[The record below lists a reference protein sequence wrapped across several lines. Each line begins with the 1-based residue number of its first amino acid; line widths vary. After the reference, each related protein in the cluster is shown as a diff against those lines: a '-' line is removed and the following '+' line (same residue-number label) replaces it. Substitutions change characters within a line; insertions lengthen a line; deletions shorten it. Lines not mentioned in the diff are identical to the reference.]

1 MRIGNSNVFHVAA
14 ILALLLVL
22 TYPAHAAD
30 VTVSNG
36 WFRALP
42 PSVPSGG
49 YFTLHNG
56 GKTTAILT
64 DVESPAC
71 AAMMMHQTTASG
83 MDHVMALDIR
93 AGEDMVFAPGG
104 YHLMLMELN
113 AQVREGD
120 KVPLTL
126 GFEDKAGKRFTV
138 DVQATARALT
148 TAMPHSKH

>member
-104 YHLMLMELN
+104 YHLMCMASTPLLKVG
-113 AQVREGD
+113 ASVPVTLFFKDGQKITAQFQVRSA
-120 KVPLTL
+120 T
-126 GFEDKAGKRFTV
+126 GK
-138 DVQATARALT
+138 
-148 TAMPHSKH
+148 

>member
-1 MRIGNSNVFHVAA
+1 MRIADSNYFHM
-14 ILALLLVL
+14 LAMASLLVL
-22 TYPAHAAD
+22 ISCAAQAAD
-30 VTVSNG
+30 LTVSGG

-104 YHLMLMELN
+104 YHLMCMASTPLLKVG
-113 AQVREGD
+113 ASVPVTLFFKDGQKITAQFQVRSA
-120 KVPLTL
+120 T
-126 GFEDKAGKRFTV
+126 GK
-138 DVQATARALT
+138 
-148 TAMPHSKH
+148 